1 MTFTQNPAIKRG
13 WLRALSILVPF
24 FIVTILF
31 QFIGVLTN
39 STVFSKSESIYN
51 QIINTSTI
59 EMTIVQFWSTIG
71 TVLCVWFFTHSIDD
85 LKLKDIGLSLKKK
98 GKDILLGLFLGVL
111 LISLGSII
119 LYFNGNLEITTVQ
132 FSFSEFLSSMLLFI
146 FVAFNEEI
154 IMRGYILR
162 NFMDSMNKYLALI
175 ASAMIF
181 MLFHAFNPN
190 TSALGLFNIAIAG
203 LLLGISYIYTKNLWF
218 PIAFHFS
225 WNFFQ
230 GPIMGYEVSGSTSKG
245 ILIQKL
251 SGSDF
256 LTGGKFGFEG
266 SFLASIICLLTTLI
280 IAWYYKNKCSF

>member
-175 ASAMIF
+175 VSAMIF